1 MEQRTE
7 VKTIRVDLICD
18 TCGTGEMAYTGTI
31 LMSDPPQRQY
41 QCPECLNIAHVPGR
55 LYPRIEYKEIDKF
68 DQSSSMN
75 KFI

>member
-1 MEQRTE
+1 
-7 VKTIRVDLICD
+7 
-18 TCGTGEMAYTGTI
+18 MAYTGTI